1 MHNLF
6 VTTNHDNSL
15 LVLKMSFQVF
25 SLVSK
30 NIQLFSSGKKILM
43 LLLSVLFYLSS
54 QFFEILIFS
63 QDIYRNI
70 LYVSEIKHFLRN
82 SDKISWAKQIK
93 RNLRYGFV

>member
-82 SDKISWAKQIK
+82 SDKIS
-93 RNLRYGFV
+93 

>member
-70 LYVSEIKHFLRN
+70 LCLWNQTFPKEL
-82 SDKISWAKQIK
+82 WQ
-93 RNLRYGFV
+93 NLLSKTN